1 VKVDV
6 FNVTSRVFTRLNGD
20 NGPQFMGILGE
31 TDAGFP
37 EVRVHGGASKDDQL
51 VYAIHA
57 LGGWE

>member
-1 VKVDV
+1 
-6 FNVTSRVFTRLNGD
+6 
-20 NGPQFMGILGE
+20 MGILGE

-57 LGGWE
+57 LGGWEWFLSALASASAQCFETFS